1 MEDEKL
7 EQNSETESEESE
19 NSSMEYEI
27 SNNESDEDL
36 VNFSEISLDD
46 VGTIDSFNQD
56 LEDAC
61 SVFSSIY
68 SYAGIDINARDNKEE
83 TEDKDLADFI
93 IQAFTRRPRV
103 NFIDADA
110 DDNALVSYQE
120 SEARLINL
128 GILTST
134 VLVTVSTILLIQA
147 LFQDQYQ
154 SLFINQCLK

>member
-1 MEDEKL
+1 MEKEEEKDLDNMEDEKL

-83 TEDKDLADFI
+83 TEVEIWPTSSFKLLLEDLGSI
-93 IQAFTRRPRV
+93 SLMLMQTIM
-103 NFIDADA
+103 
-110 DDNALVSYQE
+110 LWY
-120 SEARLINL
+120 
-128 GILTST
+128 LTKK
-134 VLVTVSTILLIQA
+134 VKQG
-147 LFQDQYQ
+147 
-154 SLFINQCLK
+154 